1 MANYTTAALATA
13 QAKLMGKFQAGE
25 LRYRDP
31 VTFKQYIRSTNIMM
45 PDLEAIKKS
54 SQRTVNAFY
63 FERQSRSLTTGI
75 TYNHTGTKGSVGTL
89 TPSWTVYSDKFKQ
102 ALKQANN
109 NLYQLQEM
117 ANNEVEN
124 LVKNFAEG
132 LESQAVTHAFNNRS
146 GVNDASAEGSFNDTQ
161 DVFEI
166 FTSKEKRGAQ
176 IAQSVMD
183 ENDFAGPY
191 IVLCDPI
198 AFNKFMY
205 YSQQGS
211 QNSEN
216 LQFQFDNMQFV
227 RSNGLY
233 SKFSG
238 LGTPYTDGAFIVVPE
253 GMLAALPWIE
263 PQYRNAES
271 TQQNRYSTL
280 VNPIDGLTYGV
291 HEYDER
297 YDGSSEGGYNQDV
310 KTEVEAHIQLALEH
324 APLSSGTPLLAMAFK
339 EESTA

>member
-1 MANYTTAALATA
+1 MANYTTAALNAA
-13 QAKLMGKFQAGE
+13 QAKLMGKFQNGE

-31 VTFKQYIRSTNIMM
+31 VTFKQFIRNSAIMM
-45 PDLEAIKKS
+45 PGLEEIKKS
-54 SQRTVNAFY
+54 SQRTVNAKY
-63 FERQSRSLTTGI
+63 FERQSRSLSTGI
-75 TYNHTGTKGSVGTL
+75 TYDHTGTKGSVGTL
-89 TPSWTVYSDKFKQ
+89 TPSWTVFSDDFKHSI
-102 ALKQANN
+102 KQANN
-109 NLYQLQEM
+109 NLYDLPTMIQ
-117 ANNEVEN
+117 NEVDN
-124 LVKNFAEG
+124 IVKNFAEG
-132 LESQAVTHAFNNRS
+132 LETQAVNHSFSNRS
-146 GVNDASAEGSFNDTQ
+146 TVNSAEAEGSFNSDQ

-166 FTSKEKRGAQ
+166 FTSKEKRAAQ

-191 IVLCDPI
+191 VVLCDPI

-216 LQFQFDNMQFV
+216 LSFQFDNMTFV

-233 SKFSG
+233 SKFAG
-238 LGTPYTDGAFIVVPE
+238 LTTPYTSGTFIVVPE

-263 PQYRNAES
+263 PQYRNAEQ
-271 TQQNRYSTL
+271 TKENRYSTL
-280 VNPIDGLTYGV
+280 LNPIDGLLYGV

-310 KTEVEAHIQLALEH
+310 KTEVEVHIQLALEH
-324 APLSSGTPLLAMAFK
+324 APLSSGTPLMAMSFV
-339 EESTA
+339 EQTA